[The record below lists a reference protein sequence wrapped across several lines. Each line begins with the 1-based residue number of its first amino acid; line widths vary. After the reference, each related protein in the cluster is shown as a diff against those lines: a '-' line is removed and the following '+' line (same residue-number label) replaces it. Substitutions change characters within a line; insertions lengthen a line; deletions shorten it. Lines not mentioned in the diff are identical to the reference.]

1 MIMTVKIGKYIK
13 ELRKRDAVTQDRL
26 AEALGVTSQA
36 ISKWE
41 NEMGYPD
48 IEYIVPIAN
57 FFNVTTDELFGHDSA
72 EKEQKIKQYCDLYDE
87 MYRNWEAED
96 NRVDIMRKAL
106 AEYPGEEKLLV
117 RLATALW
124 YKWLDGM
131 ENCYVVIDGK
141 YTYDA
146 ARCKAQKGWEEP
158 AKIMEELLATSVDN
172 AIRSECRDVLIRL
185 YGDIG
190 EKERVYQLAEY
201 CPDCQSRQLYA
212 AFNGKYA
219 EEARLHSQHLLQSG
233 LFYLRVHLSKQTND
247 PTINAEALT
256 KIIDLYRFVFHDGN
270 FGFFYANMEDLY
282 LELAENLLKQNKT
295 EDALTA
301 LENVYI
307 HAKGFDAY
315 LDKVHLDGEYVY
327 TSLFTD
333 ALRDVATDIYA
344 AKAVPELLHQTL
356 LNKDEVYYRKLS
368 ENPRFNKLIE
378 QIQCELD

>member
-1 MIMTVKIGKYIK
+1 MTVKIGKRIK
-13 ELRKRDAVTQDRL
+13 ALRRRDDVTQDKL

-41 NEMGYPD
+41 NETGYPD

-57 FFNVTTDELFGHDSA
+57 FFNVTTDELFGHDNA
-72 EKEQKIKQYCDLYDE
+72 EKERKIKQYCDRYDE
-87 MYRNWEAED
+87 MYRNWEPED
-96 NRVDIMRKAL
+96 DRVDIMRKAL

-124 YKWLDGM
+124 YKWLDGL
-131 ENCYVVIDGK
+131 ENSYVVIDGK

-172 AIRSECRDVLIRL
+172 AIRSECRDILIRL

-190 EKERVYQLAEY
+190 EMERVYRLAEY

-219 EEARLHSQHLLQSG
+219 DEARLHSQHLLQSG
-233 LFYLRVHLSKQTND
+233 LFYLCVHLTKQTHD
-247 PTINAEALT
+247 SSVNAEALA
-256 KIIDLYRFVFHDGN
+256 KIIDLYHFVFCDGN
-270 FGFFYANMEDLY
+270 FGFFHAKMEDLY
-282 LELAENLLKQNKT
+282 LGLSENLLGQNKT
-295 EDALTA
+295 EDAMTA
-301 LENVYI
+301 LENAYV

-315 LDKVHLDGEYVY
+315 LDKVRLDGLYAY
-327 TSLFTD
+327 TSPFTN
-333 ALRDVATDIYA
+333 ALKDVAADIYA
-344 AKAVPELLHQTL
+344 AKTVPELLHQTL
-356 LNKDEVYYRKLS
+356 LDKNGAYYRKLS
-368 ENPRFNKLIE
+368 GNPRFEKLIE
-378 QIQCELD
+378 RIKNEDDSL